1 MKCREVRIYLRKRNG
16 SLDNGEGYEVAC
28 PELQLTFRQE
38 RRSSDS
44 NQTPAFTI
52 WMIGAGLEH
61 LGAGYDVTLNL
72 ALAI

>member
-38 RRSSDS
+38 REVKRLQS
-44 NQTPAFTI
+44 NPGF
-52 WMIGAGLEH
+52 
-61 LGAGYDVTLNL
+61 YDLDDRRRVR
-72 ALAI
+72 ASWRRI

>member
-1 MKCREVRIYLRKRNG
+1 MQRSTNISEEEEWKLGQRRRIRGGSPRASVDRRE
-16 SLDNGEGYEVAC
+16 
-28 PELQLTFRQE
+28 
-38 RRSSDS
+38 RSSDP

-52 WMIGAGLEH
+52 WMIGAGLER